1 MPKKNF
7 YKNLIMVAKYENLLQ
22 CDKATT
28 SSHECMGGI
37 GGTSL

>member
-1 MPKKNF
+1 
-7 YKNLIMVAKYENLLQ
+7 MVAKYENLLQ

-37 GGTSL
+37 GGQVFNSS